1 MTGVRGIGKLE
12 GWFARWGFAA
22 LVMVAA
28 IAGLAVGTTVVIP
41 PNLPSVAL
49 QATALYRLEVGG
61 ATFAG
66 LYVIAMALVLALQNR
81 AFTEIGTGG
90 MRATSLVSK
99 TLAAE
104 QASLETLMHTV
115 DRLKERQQEEGG
127 D

>member
-1 MTGVRGIGKLE
+1 ME